1 MFLLRVPQL
10 RAVRAGLGAGL
21 LASALTGCGLL
32 NTAAEAP
39 GRLVSA
45 LTPSGPAPKIDAGL
59 LSQRLMRFSDLFA
72 YEVRHASEDFAEA
85 AGTPEALIQGLEW
98 RVEYTT
104 AAFKRATVAQP
115 YAGVF
120 DLLLLVTAMHSL
132 HVERYQVQWGEPNQ
146 FLVAALKRLEEAVW
160 SLAEEALTPA
170 QLADTRMILQEW
182 LAGDPDARVA
192 DAGRLPEIGDVF
204 ARRSG
209 AAGLVSGVTDLVRID
224 PLSGLEPATREF
236 ALIRALGERL
246 FFYAQRLPDLM
257 EARVRLA
264 GLRTAHADQTQALLA
279 GWERATHSLE
289 SVAATA
295 AALPAQV
302 SAERETALAQLS
314 AELERQREGLVRDL
328 QEAQAPLSE
337 LLVETRTAVESTRAL
352 SDSLQLTFP
361 ALGTFLDRFEK
372 DEDTDAGAES
382 AAPAAP
388 TPTEPAAEAA
398 SGARPFDITEYG
410 VAAERIGT
418 AVHELNATLAELE
431 RNLPALQRAL
441 DETAAR
447 GERTVDHVFRRA
459 LVLVL
464 VALAGAVVAVLLV
477 RAFSARR
484 ARATG

>member
-1 MFLLRVPQL
+1 MLRGPLLRS
-10 RAVRAGLGAGL
+10 VRAGLGLGL
-21 LASALTGCGLL
+21 LTGALAGCGLL

-45 LTPSGPAPKIDAGL
+45 FTPNAPAPKIDAGL
-59 LSQRLMRFSDLFA
+59 LAQRLMRFSDLFA
-72 YEVRHASEDFAEA
+72 YEVRHASEDFARA

-120 DLLLLVTAMHSL
+120 DLLMLVTAMHSL
-132 HVERYQVQWGEPNQ
+132 HVDRYQVQWGEPNQ
-146 FLVAALKRLEEAVW
+146 ILVAALKRLEDAVW
-160 SLAEEALTPA
+160 KLAEEAMTPE
-170 QLADTRMILQEW
+170 QLADTRLILQEW

-192 DAGRLPEIGDVF
+192 DAGRLPEIGDVL

-236 ALIRALGERL
+236 AQIRALGERL

-264 GLRTAHADQTQALLA
+264 GLRTAHADQTQEFLA

-328 QEAQAPLSE
+328 EQAQAPLTE
-337 LLVETRTAVESTRAL
+337 LLGETRTAVESTRAL

-372 DEDTDAGAES
+372 DEAADAEAES

-388 TPTEPAAEAA
+388 AAEAAEAA

-410 VAAERIGT
+410 VAAERIGA

-464 VALAGAVVAVLLV
+464 VALAGGVVAVLLV
-477 RAFSARR
+477 RALSARR